1 MESADLVVAVTRSS
15 LDEIRKRYPDQP
27 DEKFFLL
34 FNGYD
39 PAMFSTFRPRRRSDG
54 RMVVTHVGTAYKTA
68 SPRFYLDAL
77 DDLPEDLRSRV
88 ETRFVGRISEA
99 EEAILKGRKSP
110 VKALGFMPQSEALR
124 QMEDADYL
132 LLTMTNDISLPGKLF
147 EYLAT
152 GKPILALSPK
162 GGEVDRIL
170 RETGAGWCVDPGD
183 RAGIQAMLRMAWDGA
198 HAGPARFP
206 RNEPLIRSFERPA
219 LTAEYG
225 EAIHRLI
232 GQRATEGD
240 GQVTQP
246 VG

>member
-1 MESADLVVAVTRSS
+1 
-15 LDEIRKRYPDQP
+15 
-27 DEKFFLL
+27 
-34 FNGYD
+34 
-39 PAMFSTFRPRRRSDG
+39 
-54 RMVVTHVGTAYKTA
+54 MVVTHVGTAYKTA

-77 DDLPEDLRSRV
+77 DDMPEDIRSRV
-88 ETRFVGRISEA
+88 ETRFIGRISEA
-99 EEAILKGRKSP
+99 EESVLKERKSP
-110 VKALGFMPQSEALR
+110 VRTLGFMPQTDALR
-124 QMEDADYL
+124 QMEDTDYL

-183 RAGIQAMLRMAWDGA
+183 RAGIQAMLRMAFDGS
-198 HAGPARFP
+198 HSGPAHFP

-219 LTAEYG
+219 LAAGYG

-232 GQRATEGD
+232 EQRGAEGD
-240 GQVTQP
+240 NRVAHS
-246 VG
+246 VGPISA